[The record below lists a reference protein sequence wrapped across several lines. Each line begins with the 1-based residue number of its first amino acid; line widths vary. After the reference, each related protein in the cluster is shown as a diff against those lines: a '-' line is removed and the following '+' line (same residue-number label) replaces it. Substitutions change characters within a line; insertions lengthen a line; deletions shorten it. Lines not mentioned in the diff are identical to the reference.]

1 MDKIIIKGAKF
12 DLHLGVTEEERKTKQ
27 QILVD
32 VTLFFDITAAVSMDD
47 IEKSINYSHVS
58 KRINTILAK
67 EYKLIETVAETIA
80 QEILTAFPAH
90 KVKIC
95 VKKPQALR
103 IADHTAVE
111 IVREK

>member
-32 VTLFFDITAAVSMDD
+32 VTLFFDITAASSTDD
-47 IEKSINYSHVS
+47 IEKSINYSHIS
-58 KRINTILAK
+58 RRINAILTK
-67 EYKLIETVAETIA
+67 EYKLIETVAEIIA
-80 QEILTAFPAH
+80 QDILVAFPVN
-90 KVKIC
+90 KIKIC

-103 IADHTAVE
+103 IADYTAVE